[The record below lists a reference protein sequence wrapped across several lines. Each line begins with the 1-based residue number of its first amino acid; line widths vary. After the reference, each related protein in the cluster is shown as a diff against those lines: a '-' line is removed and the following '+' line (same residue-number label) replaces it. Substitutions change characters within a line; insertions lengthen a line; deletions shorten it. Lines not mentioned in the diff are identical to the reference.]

1 MRTFDEIWGIASK
14 IEGNLTR
21 DEARELWQ
29 RAAMASG
36 DVVEIGCGYGQSS
49 VLLAGNGPT
58 ICAERWNRGACHQDQ
73 WFVWRKNVLDSGVA
87 GNIELLQEG
96 DSYHSWESP
105 VGLLYIDM
113 PDGDAALR
121 QISGWEAHMLR
132 GALLCIHGKT
142 TPPKSFMIEKTVGNI
157 TTYRKY

>member
-1 MRTFDEIWGIASK
+1 MRTFDDTWAIASK

-36 DVVEIGCGYGQSS
+36 DVVEVGCGYGRSS
-49 VLLAGNGPT
+49 VLFAGNGP
-58 ICAERWNRGACHQDQ
+58 IVCAERWNRGACHQDQ
-73 WFVWRKNVLDSGVA
+73 YFVWRKNIVDSGMA

-96 DSYHSWESP
+96 DSYHNWESP
-105 VGLLYIDM
+105 VGLLYVDV
-113 PDGDAALR
+113 PATAGAQR
-121 QISGWEAHMLR
+121 QMSGWQTHMVR
-132 GALLCIHGKT
+132 GSVLCIYGNA